1 MLAPAAQTYINTKD
15 YRSRSIEFFKK
26 SDTVE
31 ISARHAT
38 KKGFV
43 LRSHKGKHG
52 NPVACP
58 CFTCFGNLMLQFFKG
73 QLFAAELQNRT
84 WTVSKAN
91 IFSSGFFIRC

>member
-1 MLAPAAQTYINTKD
+1 MIAPAVQTYIHTKD

-58 CFTCFGNLMLQFFKG
+58 CLNLFWQFDVAVHAIN
-73 QLFAAELQNRT
+73 AAT
-84 WTVSKAN
+84 AN
-91 IFSSGFFIRC
+91 PVKSLRSE